1 MIVFAARFAR
11 RPTAMPMFSSPVMIL
26 FCALL
31 LSAPVFAQTIPP
43 NTDIMISLNQG
54 ISSKN
59 VKRNQRV
66 KACVAKDVVVD
77 GDVLLPKGAPAA
89 VYVAKVRPGGDSSK
103 PAVLVLRLDAITVG
117 GRAYPVSAH
126 YAGEPPQPEN
136 DTPTNAGVTGAA
148 GTPVKAK
155 ATDRRTAASGG
166 AAAGNKNAD
175 SISSQGIA
183 DVYYPSN
190 TVLSFRLKAPVQV
203 K

>member
-1 MIVFAARFAR
+1 MRILPSSLVI
-11 RPTAMPMFSSPVMIL
+11 FS
-26 FCALL
+26 CALL
-31 LSAPVFAQTIPP
+31 FSAPVFAQTIPP
-43 NTDIMISLNQG
+43 NTDIMIILDQA

-59 VKRNQRV
+59 AKHNQRV
-66 KACVAKDVVVD
+66 KASVAKDVVVD

-89 VYVAKVRPGGDSSK
+89 VYVAKAQPGGDSSK

-136 DTPTNAGVTGAA
+136 DTPTNAGVAGAT

-166 AAAGNKNAD
+166 AAAGNENAD

>member
-1 MIVFAARFAR
+1 MRI
-11 RPTAMPMFSSPVMIL
+11 RPSSLVIF

-31 LSAPVFAQTIPP
+31 FSAPVFAQTIPP
-43 NTDIMISLNQG
+43 NTDIMISLDQT

-59 VKRNQRV
+59 AKRNQRV
-66 KACVAKDVVVD
+66 KASVAKDVVVD

-89 VYVAKVRPGGDSSK
+89 LYVAKVQPGGDSSK
-103 PAVLVLRLDAITVG
+103 PAALVLRLDAITVG

-136 DTPTNAGVTGAA
+136 DAPANAGVTGAT
-148 GTPVKAK
+148 GTPVKAN

-183 DVYYPSN
+183 DVYYASN
-190 TVLSFRLKAPVQV
+190 TVLSFRLKAPVRV

>member
-1 MIVFAARFAR
+1 MRILH
-11 RPTAMPMFSSPVMIL
+11 SSLLIF

-31 LSAPVFAQTIPP
+31 LSPPVFAQTIPP
-43 NTDIMISLNQG
+43 NTDIMISLAQA

-59 VKRNQRV
+59 AKRNQRV
-66 KACVAKDVVVD
+66 KASVAKDVVVD

-89 VYVAKVRPGGDSSK
+89 VYVSSVQAGGDSSK
-103 PAVLVLRLDAITVG
+103 PAALVLRLDAITVG

-126 YAGEPPQPEN
+126 YAGEPPQAVNNNPV
-136 DTPTNAGVTGAA
+136 NAGVTGATA
-148 GTPVKAK
+148 TPVKAN
-155 ATDRRTAASGG
+155 AADRRTAASGG
-166 AAAGNKNAD
+166 AAAGNENTD

-190 TVLSFRLKAPVQV
+190 TVLTFRLKSPVHV